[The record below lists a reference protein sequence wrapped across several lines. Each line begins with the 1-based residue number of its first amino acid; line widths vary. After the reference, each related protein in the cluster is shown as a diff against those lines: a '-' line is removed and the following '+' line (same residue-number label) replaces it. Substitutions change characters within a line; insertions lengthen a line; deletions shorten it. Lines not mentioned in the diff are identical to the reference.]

1 MGKAIIG
8 IHGLNNKPAE
18 SVLSNCWLKA
28 IAEGLTRNGHSAA
41 LDRLADS
48 AFMLAY
54 WRQVMYDQPI
64 PSSEDPEPYRPADGE
79 GPLPSGGGHRDELE
93 AKVHEG
99 LGKIVEET
107 AARLAKDAI
116 DEAIRKKAVDVERY
130 RSDPAK
136 CRAVQDCLK
145 AKLEAA
151 HRNGHEIMLI
161 AHSMGSFVAY
171 DVLANRDDLPPDLKI
186 AQFVTLG
193 SPLGLEEVKSIV
205 RSSLDDLRVP
215 KRVEHWTNF
224 ADPKDPVALDW
235 RLESDYKRNEG
246 GVEVVDDLV
255 TNAYRTSGGKTN
267 HHKIYGY
274 LRTPEMSQ
282 AIAAFLADG

>member
-8 IHGLNNKPAE
+8 IHGLKNKPAE
-18 SVLSNCWLKA
+18 NVLSDCWLQA
-28 IAEGLTRNGHSAA
+28 ITEGLTRNGHSAA

-48 AFMLAY
+48 TFMLAY

-64 PSSEDPEPYRPADGE
+64 PSREDPEPYRPADGE
-79 GPLPSGGGHRDELE
+79 GPLPSGGGHRDKLA
-93 AKVHEG
+93 AKVHEVIIKG
-99 LGKIVEET
+99 AEEV
-107 AARLAKDAI
+107 AERLAQDAI
-116 DEAIRKKAVDVERY
+116 DDEIRKKAADVHSY
-130 RSDPAK
+130 RSDPATCK
-136 CRAVQDCLK
+136 AVQDCLK

-151 HRNGHEIMLI
+151 HRSGHQIMLI

-171 DVLANRDDLPPDLKI
+171 DVLANRDDLPPHLKI

-193 SPLGLEEVKSIV
+193 SPLGLEKVKNIV
-205 RSSLDDLRVP
+205 RNSMDDLRVP
-215 KRVEHWTNF
+215 ERVEHWTNF

-255 TNAYRTSGGKTN
+255 TNAYRTSEGKAN

-282 AIAAFLADG
+282 AIAEFLANG

>member
-8 IHGLNNKPAE
+8 IHGLNNKPEE

-28 IAEGLTRNGHSAA
+28 ITEGLTRNGHSAA
-41 LDRLADS
+41 LGRLANS
-48 AFMLAY
+48 TFILAY

-79 GPLPSGGGHRDELE
+79 GPLPSGGGHLDELA
-93 AKVHEG
+93 AKAHEVEVR
-99 LGKIVEET
+99 IVEET
-107 AARLAKDAI
+107 VGRLAKDAI
-116 DEAIRKKAVDVERY
+116 DEAIRKKAADVESY
-130 RSDPAK
+130 RSDSAK

-145 AKLEAA
+145 DKLEAA
-151 HRNGHEIMLI
+151 HRDGHEIMLI

-171 DVLANRDDLPPDLKI
+171 DVLANRDDLPPNLKI
-186 AQFVTLG
+186 TQFITLG
-193 SPLGLEEVKSIV
+193 SPLGLKEVKDIV
-205 RSSLDDLRVP
+205 RNSMDDLRVP
-215 KRVEHWTNF
+215 ERVEHWTNF

-235 RLESDYKRNEG
+235 KLNSDYEENSG
-246 GVEVVDDLV
+246 GVKVVDGLV
-255 TNAYRTSGGKTN
+255 TNAYRTSDGKAN